1 VRPLTPAYQN
11 ISIVVSH
18 AVSPPASINPESAEK
33 TIASG
38 IKDALA
44 SKGLVP

>member
-1 VRPLTPAYQN
+1 V
-11 ISIVVSH
+11 ISH
-18 AVSPPASINPESAEK
+18 AVSPPASINPESTEK
-33 TIASG
+33 TMASQ